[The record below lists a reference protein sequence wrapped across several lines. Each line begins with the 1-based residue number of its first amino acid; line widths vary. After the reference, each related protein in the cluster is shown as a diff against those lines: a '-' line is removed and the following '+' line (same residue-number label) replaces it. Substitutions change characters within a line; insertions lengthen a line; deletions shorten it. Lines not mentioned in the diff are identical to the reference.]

1 MDISIIMSALIA
13 LIVGV
18 AFGWLF
24 SKSQADRA
32 RAEFLE
38 DRHDLEIELSTVKQ
52 QLVQNAHW
60 REECELLNNELRS
73 LRDINTSLEADLREV
88 TTRLESTQLH
98 AEDKIRQMMNSEQ
111 RLSEQFENLA
121 SRIFE
126 QSNRRV
132 DEQNRQSLHGLLTPL
147 RDQLEGFRRQVQDS
161 FGKEAQER
169 HTLAHEIRNL
179 QQLNAQMTQEAVN
192 LTRALKGDNKTQGNW
207 GEVVLARVLEASG
220 LREGYE
226 YQTQVSIETE
236 SRARMQPD
244 VLIRLPQGKDVVI
257 DAKMTLV
264 AYERY
269 YNAEE
274 SVTREAALQE
284 HIASVR
290 HHIRLLGR
298 KDYQQLPG
306 LRSLDYVLMFIPVEP
321 AFLLAIDRQPELIT
335 EALKNNIMLVS
346 PTTLLV
352 ALRTIANLWRYEH
365 QSRNA
370 QQIAERA
377 SRLYDKMRLFVDD
390 IASIGQGLD
399 KAQDNYRQAMKKLTT
414 GRGNLLSQV
423 ESFRELGVEIKREIN
438 PDLIEQATAQQEMF
452 NPNEP
457 VTAVDRSLY
466 NGASDAPDEMTGPR
480 SQHG

>member
-1 MDISIIMSALIA
+1 MDISILLSAAAAIAGLLI
-13 LIVGV
+13 
-18 AFGWLF
+18 GWLAT
-24 SKSQADRA
+24 KSHADRL
-32 RAEFLE
+32 RA
-38 DRHDLEIELSTVKQ
+38 DLTEERRELDIELSAARQ
-52 QLVQNAHW
+52 RLVQNQHW
-60 REECELLNNELRS
+60 RDECELLNNELRS
-73 LRDINTSLEADLREV
+73 LREINTSLEGDLREV

-98 AEDKIRQMMNSEQ
+98 AEDKIRQMINSEQ

-121 SRIFE
+121 NRIFE

-132 DEQNRQSLHGLLTPL
+132 EEQNRQSLHGLLSPL
-147 RDQLEGFRRQVQDS
+147 REQLDGFRRQVQDS

-179 QQLNAQMTQEAVN
+179 QQLNAQMAQEAIN
-192 LTRALKGDNKTQGNW
+192 LTRALKGDNKAQGNW

-220 LREGYE
+220 LRAGYE
-226 YQTQVSIETE
+226 YETQVSIETE
-236 SRARMQPD
+236 ARARMQPD
-244 VLIRLPQGKDVVI
+244 VIVRLPQGKDVVI

-269 YNAEE
+269 FNADDEYSRE
-274 SVTREAALQE
+274 SALQE

-290 HHIRLLGR
+290 SHIRLLGR

-321 AFLLAIDRQPELIT
+321 AFLVALDRQPELIT

-390 IASIGQGLD
+390 MSSVGQSLE
-399 KAQDNYRQAMKKLTT
+399 KAQDNYRQAMKKLTS
-414 GRGNLLSQV
+414 GRGNLLAQA
-423 ESFRELGVEIKREIN
+423 EAFRGLGVEIKREIN
-438 PDLIEQATAQQEMF
+438 PDLADQAVAQDEEFRLRAGQE
-452 NPNEP
+452 
-457 VTAVDRSLY
+457 
-466 NGASDAPDEMTGPR
+466 G
-480 SQHG
+480 

>member
-1 MDISIIMSALIA
+1 MDISILLSAAAAIAGLLI
-13 LIVGV
+13 
-18 AFGWLF
+18 GWLAT
-24 SKSQADRA
+24 KSHADRL
-32 RAEFLE
+32 RA
-38 DRHDLEIELSTVKQ
+38 DLSEERRELDIELSAARQ
-52 QLVQNAHW
+52 RLVQNQHW
-60 REECELLNNELRS
+60 RDECELLNNELRS
-73 LRDINTSLEADLREV
+73 LREINASLEADLREV

-98 AEDKIRQMMNSEQ
+98 AEDKIRQMINSEQ

-121 SRIFE
+121 NRIFE

-132 DEQNRQSLHGLLTPL
+132 EEQNRQSLHGLLSPL
-147 RDQLEGFRRQVQDS
+147 REQLDGFRRQVQDS

-179 QQLNAQMTQEAVN
+179 QQLNAQMAQEAIN
-192 LTRALKGDNKTQGNW
+192 LTRALKGDNKAQGNW

-220 LREGYE
+220 LRAGYE
-226 YQTQVSIETE
+226 YETQVSIETE
-236 SRARMQPD
+236 ARARMQPD
-244 VLIRLPQGKDVVI
+244 VIVRLPQGKDVVI

-269 YNAEE
+269 FNADDEY
-274 SVTREAALQE
+274 TRESALQE

-290 HHIRLLGR
+290 SHIRLLGR

-321 AFLLAIDRQPELIT
+321 AFLVALDRQPELIT
-335 EALKNNIMLVS
+335 EALKHNIMLVS

-390 IASIGQGLD
+390 MSSVGQSLE
-399 KAQDNYRQAMKKLTT
+399 KAQDNYRQAMKKLTS
-414 GRGNLLSQV
+414 GRGNLLAQA
-423 ESFRELGVEIKREIN
+423 EAFRGLGVEIKREIN
-438 PDLIEQATAQQEMF
+438 PDLADQAVAQDEEFRLRAGQE
-452 NPNEP
+452 
-457 VTAVDRSLY
+457 
-466 NGASDAPDEMTGPR
+466 G
-480 SQHG
+480 